1 MIDQA
6 SNLRK
11 IIDENSKETE
21 KKNIKI
27 YSVLSGKGGVGK
39 TNFSVNLGIKFT
51 QKGKRV
57 LIIDADVGMTNANI
71 VLGIPI
77 RTNLFDLIKGN
88 KTVGEIIT
96 KSPYGVDLISGGSEL
111 LEMEKLNFEKQ
122 KWVLENLRHLENYD
136 IIIIDNGAGMT
147 KQTISF
153 SLLSDEIILITT
165 PEPTALTDAYRVI
178 KVISNNNIKDKVKVI
193 INQVDSKSTGDDTF
207 NKLLMTVNT
216 FLDISIENTG
226 YIYSD
231 IRVNKAIMEQNPFVI
246 KYPNSLASESIEN
259 ICSKLIDEN
268 IFIKNISNA
277 KELRNKIYR
286 IFG

>member
-122 KWVLENLRHLENYD
+122 KWILENLRHLENYD